1 MIPDLPVF
9 LNGRALSAPSG
20 QTLADLLAEHEPDLL
35 IALMAGEGF
44 ATDAR
49 GIPVETGVPLTA
61 GAIFRVRRS
70 ARLGGTADA

>member
-9 LNGRALSAPSG
+9 LNGRALSVPAG
-20 QTLADLLAEHEPDLL
+20 ATLGDLLAEHEPDLL
-35 IALMAGEGF
+35 VALMAGEGF

-49 GIPVETGVPLTA
+49 GLPVEPAVPLTA